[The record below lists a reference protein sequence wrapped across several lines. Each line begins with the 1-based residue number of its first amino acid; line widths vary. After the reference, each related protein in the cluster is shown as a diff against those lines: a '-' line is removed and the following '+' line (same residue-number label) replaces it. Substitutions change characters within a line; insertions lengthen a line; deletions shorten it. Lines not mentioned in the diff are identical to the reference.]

1 MELPAVE
8 MNPVNARIA
17 VMVHFFLAVQLIGL
31 AGEVGKEVITC
42 RASRVDSDVGDNS
55 ISGGGEGV
63 GASPTPVHDLGRMLF
78 WKDGG
83 LPQLTI
89 GEDSLSYS

>member
-17 VMVHFFLAVQLIGL
+17 VMVHFFLVAQLIGL
-31 AGEVGKEVITC
+31 AGEVGKDVITC
-42 RASRVDSDVGDNS
+42 RASREDSDVDDNS
-55 ISGGGEGV
+55 ISGGGAGV
-63 GASPTPVHDLGRMLF
+63 DVSTTPVDDLRRLLC
-78 WKDGG
+78 WKGSG

-89 GEDSLSYS
+89 GHDSVS